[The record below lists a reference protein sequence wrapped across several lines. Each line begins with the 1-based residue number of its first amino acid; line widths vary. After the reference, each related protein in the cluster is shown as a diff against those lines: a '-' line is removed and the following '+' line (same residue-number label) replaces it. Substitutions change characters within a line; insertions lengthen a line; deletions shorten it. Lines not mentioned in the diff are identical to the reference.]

1 MCVLNCFSRVQLFAT
16 PWTVARQTAL
26 SRDSPGKNTGVGC
39 QALLQG
45 IFLTQGS
52 RVWGD
57 PIGFRVQ
64 CLNHSAITALNNFKP
79 SEKSA
84 KHQAQNHKLDTFY
97 LMREE
102 LYYTL
107 ILHVGSW
114 ISPWHSS
121 PGMSVPSA
129 PPFFINS
136 NSLILSGNPRSP
148 LHPRNLSFKVLV
160 LISPRAF
167 LFEIKDKDLH
177 FLRFLVPLQRDL
189 FVLQISSSLP

>member
-1 MCVLNCFSRVQLFAT
+1 MDCSPPGC
-16 PWTVARQTAL
+16 

-45 IFLTQGS
+45 IFLTPDHMRGETPMVLESSALTTQPS
-52 RVWGD
+52 LLLTT
-57 PIGFRVQ
+57 
-64 CLNHSAITALNNFKP
+64 LNPLK
-79 SEKSA
+79 KSA

-136 NSLILSGNPRSP
+136 NSLILSGNPLSP
-148 LHPRNLSFKVLV
+148 FHPRNLSFKVLV

-177 FLRFLVPLQRDL
+177 FLRFPVPLQRDL
-189 FVLQISSSLP
+189 FVLQISSSLL